1 MSEGTVADAPQSPAL
16 AAAPALA
23 AGAEPRP
30 PLWRRALGW
39 LARYYSVFVLLAAWE
54 LLARSGWVNPR
65 LFPSLATIG
74 DELWRLVESGVL
86 FRHTGA
92 TLLRVVVGFSLAAV
106 AGVVLGFLMARVR
119 LFDRA
124 FEPLFAFGYP
134 IPRVA
139 LYPIFL
145 TAFGLGHLSKI
156 ALIFLECLYPIA
168 IATYYGTR
176 AVNERY
182 VWAARNMGASGEQ
195 VFRKVI
201 VPAALP
207 HIFSGLRVAL
217 PVALVIA
224 ILTEMIGATEGLG
237 YLISYASASLS
248 RGQVF
253 AGVLVIAVIGFVLDR
268 ALTAARRRLVFWEKE
283 SVTIG

>member
-1 MSEGTVADAPQSPAL
+1 M
-16 AAAPALA
+16 
-23 AGAEPRP
+23 
-30 PLWRRALGW
+30 
-39 LARYYSVFVLLAAWE
+39 
-54 LLARSGWVNPR
+54 
-65 LFPSLATIG
+65 
-74 DELWRLVESGVL
+74 
-86 FRHTGA
+86 
-92 TLLRVVVGFSLAAV
+92 

-124 FEPLFAFGYP
+124 FEPLFSFGYP

-156 ALIFLECLYPIA
+156 ALIFLERLYPIA
-168 IATYYGTR
+168 INTYYGTR

-182 VWAARNMGASGEQ
+182 VWAARNMGASGLQ
-195 VFRKVI
+195 VFCKVI

-207 HIFSGLRVAL
+207 QIFAGLRIAL

-237 YLISYASASLS
+237 YLRRSGTYVEMGHFVDVGSLQINPNHELMRRNLRLEAVWGGGGAGMPPWAVTAFSSSGLSAGRTLCNCTN
-248 RGQVF
+248 V
-253 AGVLVIAVIGFVLDR
+253 
-268 ALTAARRRLVFWEKE
+268 AARLACEGPQPSPSPAGRPPIARHR
-283 SVTIG
+283 